1 VRAIERQG
9 GARSRHAARHP
20 HDPAPAT
27 CYCPTRCESTV
38 CFAGAG
44 VEADLQVYEGLSHA
58 QYLFDPTLTVPREV
72 FGEIAR
78 FFDAHLIDCIPSI
91 AYPAHNGLRMGHG
104 HEMN

>member
-1 VRAIERQG
+1 
-9 GARSRHAARHP
+9 
-20 HDPAPAT
+20 
-27 CYCPTRCESTV
+27 
-38 CFAGAG
+38 
-44 VEADLQVYEGLSHA
+44 LQVYEGLSHA